1 MTRPDTDV
9 QQPRPSC
16 FGQTRQPVAM
26 AKKSKP
32 AALPTDADAS
42 LPEDHVHP
50 QFVPG
55 QKVRDVFGKVHVVA
69 EQVGCAVY
77 LRGQAGWC
85 HPAKLF
91 PA

>member
-1 MTRPDTDV
+1 
-9 QQPRPSC
+9 
-16 FGQTRQPVAM
+16 M

-32 AALPTDADAS
+32 ASLPTDADAS

-50 QFVPG
+50 QFATG
-55 QKVRDVFGKVHVVA
+55 QTVGDVFGRVHEVA

-77 LRGQAGWC
+77 LKGQAGWV
-85 HPAKLF
+85 HPTKLF